1 MGVLTEAAL
10 RQQFKVEELEAMKEY
25 CVKPGTIVT
34 PSARAY
40 LADHKVELVFE
51 GAEKEEKPSDL
62 PAKST
67 QEYQDAPSNLPAFT
81 PPKRYESL
89 YGGFFEEK
97 PEHMT
102 ALYGPKLVY
111 KDHKVIVLR
120 GKLDS
125 LEAKIVEVQWALHQK
140 GLERLV
146 DALNEVLA
154 FVKEILRCEVLR
166 QDLPE
171 TTLLNMDFDEI
182 RKRSHHPKKYY
193 GINHFFPDYTYGQP
207 IVWLNSLRTQVREAE
222 LAAYSALQD
231 EYGTPTRPD
240 LILGLNRL
248 SSLLYVMMFQWLAG
262 EYKP

>member
-10 RQQFKVEELEAMKEY
+10 RQQYKVEELEAMKQFR
-25 CVKPGTIVT
+25 VPPGTIVT

-51 GAEKEEKPSDL
+51 EEKKISDS
-62 PAKST
+62 PPKSA
-67 QEYQDAPSNLPAFT
+67 QELQDAPSNLPAFT

-111 KDHKVIVLR
+111 KDHKVIVFR

-125 LEAKIVEVQWALHQK
+125 LEAKIIEVQWELQQK
-140 GLERLV
+140 GMERV
-146 DALNEVLA
+146 ANALNEVLS

-166 QDLPE
+166 KDLPE
-171 TTLLNMDFDEI
+171 TRLLNMDFDEI
-182 RKRSHHPKKYY
+182 RERSHHPKKYY
-193 GINHFFPDYTYGQP
+193 GINHFFPDHTYGQP
-207 IVWLNSLRTQVREAE
+207 IVWLNVLRTQVREAE
-222 LAAYSALQD
+222 LAAYTAFRD
-231 EYGTPTRPD
+231 EYGAPTRPD

-262 EYKP
+262 EYKT